1 MIDLRH
7 MKMYVD
13 VMNVVGENA
22 HENFHWYWLRK
33 NFLFDL
39 IEMVE
44 RFVMQGNSTLDH
56 MNDVEHD
63 VTMINDLPQHMEQ
76 IFDWNCLLLN
86 C

>member
-1 MIDLRH
+1 
-7 MKMYVD
+7 MYVD
-13 VMNVVGENA
+13 VMNVGGENA
-22 HENFHWYWLRK
+22 HENFHWHWLRK

-44 RFVMQGNSTLDH
+44 RFGMQAYSTLDH

-63 VTMINDLPQHMEQ
+63 VTKINDSPQHMEL